1 MALINPAI
9 LLDPPCEP
17 GCPRKRRRL
26 DNLTPEERALRRKL
40 KNRVAAQTARDRKK
54 ARMTELEE
62 SLAIF
67 EQQNKKL
74 LKENKDLK
82 LRASTLENENNELKS
97 RLGLTPPSS
106 PTLSEDVV
114 PSVSPLPSPP
124 HSPTQ
129 DDPAVVVVKQEK
141 ESTEYAELGVSRQ
154 KEQSPILFL
163 SLLTTTVLLNLLS
176 LMSYSAFLKI
186 SKQLTQKNLSPS
198 NKSLMTYS
206 SSVQETQKSPSLKKN
221 EETKNYQMEWGKQQ
235 NAWNPPQ
242 ENS

>member
-1 MALINPAI
+1 MSLQ
-9 LLDPPCEP
+9 
-17 GCPRKRRRL
+17 
-26 DNLTPEERALRRKL
+26 
-40 KNRVAAQTARDRKK
+40 NR
-54 ARMTELEE
+54 
-62 SLAIF
+62 
-67 EQQNKKL
+67 KL

-82 LRASTLENENNELKS
+82 LRAATLENENNELKS

-163 SLLTTTVLLNLLS
+163 SLLTTTVLLNLLRQCS
-176 LMSYSAFLKI
+176 GFMFLGSEAKSKNMVEPRNLQVPMQKIFGNLLSRRKYIKI
-186 SKQLTQKNLSPS
+186 S
-198 NKSLMTYS
+198 
-206 SSVQETQKSPSLKKN
+206 
-221 EETKNYQMEWGKQQ
+221 
-235 NAWNPPQ
+235 
-242 ENS
+242 